1 LPFTPKQKTF
11 CINFALLKGTNHL
24 IRTMLNLPIYLDNNA
39 TTPMDPRVL
48 ETMMPF
54 FTNHFGNAASRN
66 HPFGWAAEEAV
77 DYAREQVAKL
87 VGADP
92 KEILFTSGATEA
104 DNLAIKGVFEMYAS
118 KGNHVITVT
127 TEHKA
132 VLDTCKHIEK
142 QGGEVTYLE
151 VNDDGLIDLAKLEA
165 AIKPTT
171 ILISIMYANNEIG
184 TVMPIKEIS
193 AIARKHG
200 VLVFTDA
207 TQAVGKIP
215 VDVNKDGID
224 LMAFTAHKMYGPKGV
239 GALYVRRKNPRVKV
253 TAQMD
258 GGGHERG
265 MRSGTL
271 NVPGIVGF
279 GKACEL
285 CMLEMQADTE
295 RISKLRDK
303 LESSLT
309 QIEESYV
316 NGNKEH
322 RLPHV
327 TNISFKHVEGEGL
340 LMGFNKNI
348 ALSSGSACTSASLE
362 PSYVLKALGL
372 GDDLAH
378 SSLRFGLS
386 RFTTEEEI
394 DYTIKSI
401 SETVLKLREMSP
413 LWEMYKEGID
423 LNTIEWTGH

>member
-1 LPFTPKQKTF
+1 M
-11 CINFALLKGTNHL
+11 LK
-24 IRTMLNLPIYLDNNA
+24 LPIYLDNNA

-48 ETMMPF
+48 EAMIPY
-54 FTNHFGNAASRN
+54 FTEHFGNAASRN
-66 HPFGWAAEEAV
+66 HSFGWQAEEAV

-87 VGADP
+87 IGADP
-92 KEILFTSGATEA
+92 KEIIFTSGATEG
-104 DNLAIKGVFEMYAS
+104 DNLGIKGVFEMYAS
-118 KGNHVITVT
+118 KGNHIITCT

-132 VLDTCKHIEK
+132 VLDTCKHIER

-151 VNDDGLIDLAKLEA
+151 VNPEGLIDLKQLEA

-171 ILISIMYANNEIG
+171 ILIAIMYANNEIG
-184 TVMPIKEIS
+184 VIQPVKEIS

-200 VLVFTDA
+200 VLFFTDG

-224 LMAFTAHKMYGPKGV
+224 IMAFTGHKMYGPKGV

-285 CMLEMQADTE
+285 ARLEMADDAA
-295 RISKLRDK
+295 RLSKLRDK
-303 LESSLT
+303 LENALM
-309 QIEESYV
+309 QLEEAYV
-316 NGNKEH
+316 NGSREH

-327 TNISFKHVEGEGL
+327 SNISFKYVEGEGL
-340 LMGFNKNI
+340 MMGFNKNI

-378 SSLRFGLS
+378 SSLRFGLG
-386 RFTTEEEI
+386 RFTTEEQI
-394 DYTIKSI
+394 DYTIKAVSD
-401 SETVLKLREMSP
+401 TVIKLREMSP
-413 LWEMYKEGID
+413 LWEMFKEGID
-423 LNTIEWTGH
+423 LNSIEWAHH

>member
-1 LPFTPKQKTF
+1 
-11 CINFALLKGTNHL
+11 
-24 IRTMLNLPIYLDNNA
+24 MLQFPIYLDHNA
-39 TTPMDPRVL
+39 TTPCDPRVV
-48 ETMMPF
+48 EAMIPY
-54 FTNHFGNAASRN
+54 FTQSFGNAASRN
-66 HPFGWAAEEAV
+66 HPFGWQAEEAV

-87 VGADP
+87 IGADP
-92 KEILFTSGATEA
+92 KEIIFTSGATEA

-118 KGNHVITVT
+118 KGNHIITCNI
-127 TEHKA
+127 EHKA

-142 QGGEVTYLE
+142 EGGEVTYLK
-151 VNDDGLIDLAKLEA
+151 VKPNGLIDLAELEA

-171 ILISIMYANNEIG
+171 ILIAIMYANNEIG
-184 TVMPIKEIS
+184 TIMPMKEIS

-200 VLVFTDA
+200 VLVFSDA

-215 VDVNKDGID
+215 IDVNKDGID
-224 LMAFTAHKMYGPKGV
+224 LMAFSAHKMYGPKGV

-279 GKACEL
+279 GKACEI
-285 CMLEMQADTE
+285 CINEMEEETA
-295 RISKLRDK
+295 RVSKMRDR
-303 LESSLT
+303 LQNALL
-309 QIEESYV
+309 QIEESYL
-316 NGNKEH
+316 NGDKEH
-322 RLPHV
+322 KLPHV
-327 TNISFKHVEGEGL
+327 TNISFKYVEGEGL
-340 LMGFNKNI
+340 MMGFNKNI

-378 SSLRFGLS
+378 SSLRFGLG
-386 RFTTEEEI
+386 RFTTDEQI
-394 DYTIKSI
+394 DYTI
-401 SETVLKLREMSP
+401 EQVTNTVNRLREMSP

-423 LNTIEWTGH
+423 LNTIEWAHH

>member
-1 LPFTPKQKTF
+1 M
-11 CINFALLKGTNHL
+11 LK
-24 IRTMLNLPIYLDNNA
+24 LPIYLDNNA

-48 ETMMPF
+48 EAMIPY
-54 FTNHFGNAASRN
+54 FTDHFGNAASRN
-66 HPFGWAAEEAV
+66 HSFGWQAEEAV

-87 VGADP
+87 IGADP
-92 KEILFTSGATEA
+92 KEIIFTSGATEG
-104 DNLAIKGVFEMYAS
+104 DNLGIKGVYEMYAS
-118 KGNHVITVT
+118 KGNHIITCT

-132 VLDTCKHIEK
+132 VLDTCKHIER

-151 VNDDGLIDLAKLEA
+151 VNPEGLIDLKQLEA

-171 ILISIMYANNEIG
+171 ILIAIMYANNEIG
-184 TVMPIKEIS
+184 VIQPVKEIS
-193 AIARKHG
+193 ALARKHG
-200 VLVFTDA
+200 VLFFTDG

-224 LMAFTAHKMYGPKGV
+224 IMAFTGHKMYGPKGV

-285 CMLEMQADTE
+285 ARLEMADDAA
-295 RISKLRDK
+295 RLSKLRDK
-303 LESSLT
+303 LENALM
-309 QIEESYV
+309 QLEEAYV
-316 NGNKEH
+316 NGSREH

-327 TNISFKHVEGEGL
+327 SNISFKYVEGEGL
-340 LMGFNKNI
+340 MMGFNKNI

-378 SSLRFGLS
+378 SSLRFGLG
-386 RFTTEEEI
+386 RFTTEEQI
-394 DYTIKSI
+394 DYTIKAVSD
-401 SETVLKLREMSP
+401 TVIKLREMSP
-413 LWEMYKEGID
+413 LWEMFKEGID
-423 LNTIEWTGH
+423 MNSIEWAHH

>member
-1 LPFTPKQKTF
+1 MLKLPV
-11 CINFALLKGTNHL
+11 
-24 IRTMLNLPIYLDNNA
+24 YLDNNA

-48 ETMMPF
+48 ETMIPY
-54 FTNHFGNAASRN
+54 FTEHFGNAASRN
-66 HPFGWAAEEAV
+66 HPFGWEAEEAV

-87 VGADP
+87 IGADP
-92 KEILFTSGATEA
+92 KEIIFTSGATEG
-104 DNLAIKGVFEMYAS
+104 DNLAIKGVYEMYAS
-118 KGNHVITVT
+118 KGNHIITAN

-142 QGGEVTYLE
+142 LGGEVTYLSVKE
-151 VNDDGLIDLAKLEA
+151 DGLIDLNELEA

-171 ILISIMYANNEIG
+171 ILIAIMYANNEIG
-184 TVMPIKEIS
+184 VIQPVKEIA
-193 AIARKHG
+193 AIAKKHG
-200 VLVFTDA
+200 VLFFSDA

-215 VDVNKDGID
+215 VDVIKDGID
-224 LMAFTAHKMYGPKGV
+224 LMAFTGHKMYGPKGI

-253 TAQMD
+253 TSQMD

-285 CMLEMQADTE
+285 CRLEMEEDTK

-303 LESSLT
+303 LENSLLKL
-309 QIEESYV
+309 EEAYV
-316 NGNKEH
+316 NGSREH

-327 TNISFKHVEGEGL
+327 SNISFKYVEGEGL
-340 LMGFNKNI
+340 MMGFNKNI

-386 RFTTEEEI
+386 RFTTEEQI
-394 DYTIKSI
+394 DYTIEQI
-401 SETVLKLREMSP
+401 TNTVLKLREMSP
-413 LWEMYKEGID
+413 LWEMFKEGID
-423 LNTIEWTGH
+423 MNNIEWAHH